1 MENFD
6 KNLREFVEE
15 NKDKINSMGECP
27 FCKGLVGYNC
37 FNRIFECIDC
47 GAEFE
52 NLDEM
57 RNWKLD
63 KE

>member
-27 FCKGLVGYNC
+27 FCKGLVGCNC
-37 FNRIFECIDC
+37 YKDLFECLDC

-52 NLDEM
+52 SLDGM
-57 RNWKLD
+57 RN
-63 KE
+63 